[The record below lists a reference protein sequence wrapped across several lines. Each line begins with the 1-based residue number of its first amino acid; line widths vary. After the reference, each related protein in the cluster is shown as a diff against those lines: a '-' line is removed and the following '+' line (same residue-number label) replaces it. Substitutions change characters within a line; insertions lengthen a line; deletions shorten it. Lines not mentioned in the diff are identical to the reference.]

1 MKITEKDKL
10 EVVLRPNEWITFN
23 QAAIDI
29 IIKNQENIDPDKTV
43 EYVLENHYDEVK
55 EAVFEQEAENQKE

>member
-29 IIKNQENIDPDKTV
+29 IIKNQENIDPDKSV
-43 EYVLENHYDEVK
+43 EYVLENYYDEVR
-55 EAVFEQEAENQKE
+55 EAVFEQEAESKQE